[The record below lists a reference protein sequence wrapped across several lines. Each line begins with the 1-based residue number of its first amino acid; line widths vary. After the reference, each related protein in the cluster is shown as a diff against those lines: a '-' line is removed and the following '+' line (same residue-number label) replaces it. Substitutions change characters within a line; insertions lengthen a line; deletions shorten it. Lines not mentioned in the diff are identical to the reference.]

1 MIDANAS
8 APFLVRGQLSSGCDG
23 LELQSGHNWE
33 FKEGCEDNCGEMVWV
48 RDVSNAVCCTLWCE
62 FWIEAATGVSS
73 LRCSILL
80 LVWRVLWRTVST
92 LSARCDVDEW
102 GRVSVNLPG
111 RVSRPTFTSVCFMSS
126 SIPVHILSMTSSDV
140 AGIALRI
147 WLIMVA
153 RLGSSTSSTSSSQS
167 ECGLGELFIGC
178 AVDSVASMNKLG
190 SVLNNNNNQRTL

>member
-1 MIDANAS
+1 
-8 APFLVRGQLSSGCDG
+8 
-23 LELQSGHNWE
+23 
-33 FKEGCEDNCGEMVWV
+33 
-48 RDVSNAVCCTLWCE
+48 
-62 FWIEAATGVSS
+62 
-73 LRCSILL
+73 
-80 LVWRVLWRTVST
+80 
-92 LSARCDVDEW
+92 
-102 GRVSVNLPG
+102 
-111 RVSRPTFTSVCFMSS
+111 MSS